1 MKLLTLPLKGKLQ
14 LLHNHDK
21 VERHTQ
27 VVPIM
32 TLICGI
38 LIVVVL
44 SVEAAADVNVFKILQ
59 MQKIYFLVYISF

>member
-1 MKLLTLPLKGKLQ
+1 MKLLTLPLKRKLQ
-14 LLHNHDK
+14 LLHNHDT
-21 VERHTQ
+21 VERYTQ

>member
-1 MKLLTLPLKGKLQ
+1 MKLLTLPLKRKLQ

-21 VERHTQ
+21 VERYTQ